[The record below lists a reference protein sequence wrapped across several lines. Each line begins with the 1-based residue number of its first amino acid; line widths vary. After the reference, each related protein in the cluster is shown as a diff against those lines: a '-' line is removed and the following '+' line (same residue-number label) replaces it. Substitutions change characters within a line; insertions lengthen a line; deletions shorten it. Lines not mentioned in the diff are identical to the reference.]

1 MATSF
6 TDLERFMTSNSLMIV
21 LWELYSTV
29 RGGSIG
35 IAKMAFDNAG
45 NLLGFENRR
54 DSVQSYAL
62 YSIDTATG
70 AETFLSS
77 YEDGGVDC
85 CFGFTYSSLD
95 DEFIFSPRI
104 GGGQSQLETIDPT
117 TSART
122 TVGPTGLGLMNG
134 LAGSVAGAV
143 YGSLRTT
150 NTGLYSVD
158 GNTGAATLVGS
169 TGIGINSMSF
179 GDEVAVPE
187 PGMIGILGLGLV
199 GLGYARR
206 RRKV

>member
-1 MATSF
+1 
-6 TDLERFMTSNSLMIV
+6 MTSNSLMIV
-21 LWELYSTV
+21 LWKLYSTV

-35 IAKMAFDNAG
+35 IAKMSFDNAG
-45 NLLGFENRR
+45 NHFGFENRR
-54 DSVQSYAL
+54 DSVQSYVL
-62 YSIDTATG
+62 YPIDTATG

-77 YEDGGVDC
+77 YEDWGVDC

-95 DEFIFSPRI
+95 DEFIFYPRI
-104 GGGQSQLETIDPT
+104 GGRQSQLETIDPT

-122 TVGPTGLGLMNG
+122 TVGPAGLGLMNG

-158 GNTGAATLVGS
+158 SNTGAATLVFS
-169 TGIGINSMSF
+169 KGIRINSMSF
-179 GDEVAVPE
+179 GGEVVVPE

>member
-1 MATSF
+1 
-6 TDLERFMTSNSLMIV
+6 
-21 LWELYSTV
+21 
-29 RGGSIG
+29 
-35 IAKMAFDNAG
+35 MAFDNAG
-45 NLLGFENRR
+45 NLFGFENRR

-85 CFGFTYSSLD
+85 CFSFKYSSLD
-95 DEFIFSPRI
+95 DEFIISPRI

-143 YGSLRTT
+143 YGKPENNEYRA
-150 NTGLYSVD
+150 VQRRC
-158 GNTGAATLVGS
+158 NTGAATLVGS
-169 TGIGINSMSF
+169 TGIVLIVCHSAMRWLFRN
-179 GDEVAVPE
+179 
-187 PGMIGILGLGLV
+187 LG
-199 GLGYARR
+199 
-206 RRKV
+206 

>member
-1 MATSF
+1 
-6 TDLERFMTSNSLMIV
+6 MTANSLMIV

-45 NLLGFENRR
+45 NLFGFENRR

-77 YEDGGVDC
+77 YENGGVDC

-104 GGGQSQLETIDPT
+104 GGGWSRLETIDPT

-122 TVGPTGLGLMNG
+122 KVGPTGLGLMNG

-150 NTGLYSVD
+150 KAIPARQPSLFRRASLLIVCHSAMRWLFRN
-158 GNTGAATLVGS
+158 
-169 TGIGINSMSF
+169 
-179 GDEVAVPE
+179 
-187 PGMIGILGLGLV
+187 LG
-199 GLGYARR
+199 
-206 RRKV
+206 